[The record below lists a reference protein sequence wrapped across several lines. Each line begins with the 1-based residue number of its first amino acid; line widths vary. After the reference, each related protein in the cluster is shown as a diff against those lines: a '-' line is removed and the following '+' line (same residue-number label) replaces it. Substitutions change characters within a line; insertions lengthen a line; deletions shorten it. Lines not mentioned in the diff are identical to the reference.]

1 MSGENSTFWDAFAL
15 VFSLDANLYEI
26 IFLSLKVS
34 LTAVLIACLVGIPT
48 GALLATTRFAGR
60 GLLNVTL
67 NAMMGLPPVVVGL
80 MLYLLFSN
88 SGPLGVLNLLY
99 TPTAMIIAQAVLVT
113 PIVAALSRQ
122 SLEEMHD
129 EYAEQ
134 FILFGLTRFEALKTL
149 VWEARFNL
157 LTAILA
163 GFGRATAEV
172 GAVLIVGGNI
182 DHLTRV
188 MTTSIALETS
198 RGNLAIAL
206 GLGIVLLI
214 ISLGVNGLLY
224 SVRATARK
232 ARYA

>member
-1 MSGENSTFWDAFAL
+1 MGDSNSTFWDAFVL
-15 VFSLDANLYEI
+15 VLSLDADLYEI
-26 IFLSLKVS
+26 IGLSLYVS
-34 LTAVLIACLVGIPT
+34 LTAVLVACLVGIPL
-48 GALLATTRFAGR
+48 GAILAITRFPGR
-60 GLLNVTL
+60 GGVNVLL

-80 MLYLLFSN
+80 ILYMLLSN
-88 SGPLGVLNLLY
+88 NGPLGVLNLLY
-99 TPTAMIIAQAVLVT
+99 TPTAMILAQTVLVT

-122 SLEEMHD
+122 SLEEMHE

-134 FILFGLTRFEALKTL
+134 FALFGLTRWQALKTL
-149 VWEARFNL
+149 VWEARYNL

-188 MTTSIALETS
+188 MTTAIALETS

-206 GLGIVLLI
+206 GLGIVLLTL
-214 ISLGVNGLLY
+214 SLIVNASLY
-224 SVRATARK
+224 SVRSTARK

>member
-1 MSGENSTFWDAFAL
+1 MGDGSSTFWDAFVL
-15 VFSLDANLYEI
+15 VLSLDENLYEI
-26 IFLSLKVS
+26 IGLSLQVS
-34 LTAVLIACLVGIPT
+34 LSAVLVACILGIPL
-48 GALLATTRFAGR
+48 GAFLAIVRFPGR
-60 GLLNVTL
+60 GAVNITL
-67 NAMMGLPPVVVGL
+67 NALMGLPPVVVGL
-80 MLYLLFSN
+80 ILYLLFSN
-88 SGPLGVLNLLY
+88 NGALGPLQLLY
-99 TPTAMIIAQAVLVT
+99 TPVAMIIAQTVLVT

-122 SLEEMHD
+122 ALEEMND

-134 FILFGLTRFEALKTL
+134 FRLFGLTVFGKLKTL
-149 VWEARFNL
+149 IWEARFNL

-182 DHLTRV
+182 NHLTRV

-214 ISLGVNGLLY
+214 ISLGVNALLY